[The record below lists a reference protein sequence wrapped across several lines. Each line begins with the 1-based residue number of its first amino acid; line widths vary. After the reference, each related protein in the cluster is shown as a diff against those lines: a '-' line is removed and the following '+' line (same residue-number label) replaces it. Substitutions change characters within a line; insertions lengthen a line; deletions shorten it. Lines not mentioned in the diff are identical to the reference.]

1 MWPALALF
9 CITVSYAQQQQSVA
23 AQREAMK
30 KLDFLVGKWSG
41 DASLVRGPGEPLK
54 LVQSEDVQF
63 KLDGLVMLIEGTSR
77 DSTGKV
83 VFHALAT
90 ISYDD
95 STSTYRFRAYNDGRY
110 LDTEL
115 TVPPNGFAW
124 GYDAGTMKVTNTMR
138 LGTRGE
144 WIETT
149 EVTLGSAPP
158 RKTLE
163 MTLRR
168 Q

>member
-1 MWPALALF
+1 MRPAVALF
-9 CITVSYAQQQQSVA
+9 FITVSYAQQQPNVA

-30 KLDFLVGKWSG
+30 KLDFLIGKWSG
-41 DASLVRGPGEPLK
+41 NASLVRGPGEPLK
-54 LVQSEDVQF
+54 LVQTEDVQF

-77 DSTGKV
+77 DSNGKV

-95 STSTYRFRAYNDGRY
+95 ATSTYRFRAYNDGRY

-115 TVPPNGFAW
+115 TLPPNGFAW
-124 GYDAGTMKVTNTMR
+124 GYDAGTMKVSNTMR
-138 LGTRGE
+138 LSAKGE

-149 EVTLGSAPP
+149 QVTLGSAPP
-158 RKTLE
+158 RRTLE

-168 Q
+168 R